1 MPGSARTCQSY
12 WYKGLEV
19 DVWSKPFYAGIW
31 STAHAAFQV
40 QNNRRKQECFAH
52 ADAFGLLRA
61 FACLPR
67 SNRSV
72 VCEHHEIVSLFSLG
86 GQHAYRMMLVTGY
99 SKESKAWT
107 CQLCSIQ

>member
-1 MPGSARTCQSY
+1 MAVFFVAAILCSFRMPGSARTCQSY

-52 ADAFGLLRA
+52 ADAFGLVCCVPLH
-61 FACLPR
+61 ACHVQIDP
-67 SNRSV
+67 
-72 VCEHHEIVSLFSLG
+72 
-86 GQHAYRMMLVTGY
+86 
-99 SKESKAWT
+99 
-107 CQLCSIQ
+107 